1 MNRLKKVFDNLDLE
15 VATNDPN
22 EKSDTAAGHEL
33 QEFPSPPR
41 RRASSADYCIEGRL
55 KGGSFCDSFDDN
67 DDDNNNNNS
76 TNHEFPRRK
85 ANPRRGGLFPK
96 RHSTSDCLDQ
106 RYAINNDASIGNQ
119 NSASSFGFDFSSR
132 ASPSPAPIVDNP
144 HEIKRLDRQ
153 NSFPDFVGALGAR
166 HLALQAAADAAKDK
180 QRQDELCDS
189 DHIDSDEER
198 LHYSEDLRG
207 SFAAVQPKEARLRR
221 SKHLA
226 KFKQHRSDDNL
237 DGSAHSDQSGYDSS
251 SSFGSVGDLI
261 LKALSSAGHDLE
273 SETAATTTNISN
285 ARSRRRTTKAA
296 HQHRNRRQ
304 YRGSY
309 TEDLIQPKTGFGQN
323 LPCIA
328 PTPQGFGGR
337 RGSDYCGEEEI
348 IYRRRSSASYASRRR
363 SSRSAISNKAN
374 DDSDDDDDDAKP
386 KAKNIKKSST
396 SKPKS
401 KISHKA
407 SSKSK
412 SHRRASRGSQVDK
425 NTVSPTTSN
434 DSGRSSGSCRS
445 EALDGDLSRRISAA
459 DQSCDSFKTL
469 ASIEAAMKRNR
480 FAPV

>member
-1 MNRLKKVFDNLDLE
+1 MDRLKKVFDNLDLE
-15 VATNDPN
+15 VAAN
-22 EKSDTAAGHEL
+22 ERSDGSATGGHEL
-33 QEFPSPPR
+33 QDIIPSSPPRR
-41 RRASSADYCIEGRL
+41 RRASSADHYCIEGRL
-55 KGGSFCDSFDDN
+55 KGGSFCDSIEDD
-67 DDDNNNNNS
+67 DVDGDNNNKSN
-76 TNHEFPRRK
+76 TTKHEFPR
-85 ANPRRGGLFPK
+85 K
-96 RHSTSDCLDQ
+96 RHSTGDWLNLLRHQ
-106 RYAINNDASIGNQ
+106 T
-119 NSASSFGFDFSSR
+119 SASSFGLDFATSS
-132 ASPSPAPIVDNP
+132 SPLS
-144 HEIKRLDRQ
+144 EIKKLDSQ

-166 HLALQAAADAAKDK
+166 HLALQAAKDK
-180 QRQDELCDS
+180 QRQVDQLCGS
-189 DHIDSDEER
+189 DHIDPDEER
-198 LHYSEDLRG
+198 LHCSDELRG
-207 SFAAVQPKEARLRR
+207 SFAAAQPKEARLRR

-226 KFKQHRSDDNL
+226 KFKQHRSGDNL

-261 LKALSSAGHDLE
+261 LKALASAGHELE

-285 ARSRRRTTKAA
+285 ARARRRTTKAA
-296 HQHRNRRQ
+296 HQHRTRRQ

-309 TEDLIQPKTGFGQN
+309 TEDRIQPKTGFGQN

-363 SSRSAISNKAN
+363 SSRSAISNKGN

-396 SKPKS
+396 SKSKS

-434 DSGRSSGSCRS
+434 DSGRSSGS
-445 EALDGDLSRRISAA
+445 
-459 DQSCDSFKTL
+459 
-469 ASIEAAMKRNR
+469 
-480 FAPV
+480 

>member
-33 QEFPSPPR
+33 QEFPSPLR

-55 KGGSFCDSFDDN
+55 KGGSFCDSVGEN
-67 DDDNNNNNS
+67 DDDDNNNNS

-106 RYAINNDASIGNQ
+106 RYTAGNDASIGNQ

-132 ASPSPAPIVDNP
+132 VSPSPAPLDNP
-144 HEIKRLDRQ
+144 HEIKKLDRQ

-166 HLALQAAADAAKDK
+166 HLALRAAADAAKDK

-189 DHIDSDEER
+189 DHIDPDEER

-261 LKALSSAGHDLE
+261 LKALSSAGQDLE
-273 SETAATTTNISN
+273 SEMSATTATNLSN
-285 ARSRRRTTKAA
+285 ARARRRTTKAA
-296 HQHRNRRQ
+296 HKHRNRRQ

-363 SSRSAISNKAN
+363 SSRSAISNKGN
-374 DDSDDDDDDAKP
+374 DDSDDDDDAKP
-386 KAKNIKKSST
+386 KAKNIKNSST

-401 KISHKA
+401 KIPHKA

-412 SHRRASRGSQVDK
+412 SQRRASRGSQVDK
-425 NTVSPTTSN
+425 KNPSHMTSN

>member
-1 MNRLKKVFDNLDLE
+1 MNRLKKVFDDLDLE

-67 DDDNNNNNS
+67 DDDNNNNN
-76 TNHEFPRRK
+76 TTIHEFPRRK

-106 RYAINNDASIGNQ
+106 RYATGNDASIGNQ

-132 ASPSPAPIVDNP
+132 ASPSPAPLDNP
-144 HEIKRLDRQ
+144 HEIKKLDRQ

-189 DHIDSDEER
+189 DHIDPDEER

-207 SFAAVQPKEARLRR
+207 SFATVQPKEARLRR

-226 KFKQHRSDDNL
+226 KFKQHRSGDNL

-261 LKALSSAGHDLE
+261 LKALASAGHELE

-285 ARSRRRTTKAA
+285 ARARRRTTKAA
-296 HQHRNRRQ
+296 HQHRTRRQ

-309 TEDLIQPKTGFGQN
+309 TEDRIQPKTGFGQN

-363 SSRSAISNKAN
+363 SSRSAISNKGN
-374 DDSDDDDDDAKP
+374 DNSDVDDDDAKP
-386 KAKNIKKSST
+386 KAKNIKNSFA

-401 KISHKA
+401 KITRR
-407 SSKSK
+407 K
-412 SHRRASRGSQVDK
+412 SHRRASQGSKVDK
-425 NTVSPTTSN
+425 NTMSPTTSN

-445 EALDGDLSRRISAA
+445 EALDDGLPRRISAA

>member
-1 MNRLKKVFDNLDLE
+1 MFCESSREQTSREFTSGSSHIHLTNQLNAMNRLKKLFDNLDLE

-22 EKSDTAAGHEL
+22 EKADTAADHEL

-67 DDDNNNNNS
+67 DDDNNNNNT
-76 TNHEFPRRK
+76 TNHEFSRRK
-85 ANPRRGGLFPK
+85 ANPRRGRLFPK
-96 RHSTSDCLDQ
+96 RHSTSSDCLDQ
-106 RYAINNDASIGNQ
+106 RYATGNDVLSRSNQ
-119 NSASSFGFDFSSR
+119 NSASLFGFDFASR
-132 ASPSPAPIVDNP
+132 ASPSPAPLDNP
-144 HEIKRLDRQ
+144 HEIKKLDSQ

-166 HLALQAAADAAKDK
+166 HLVLQAAADAAKDK

-189 DHIDSDEER
+189 DHINPEEER

-261 LKALSSAGHDLE
+261 LKALSSAGQDLE

-285 ARSRRRTTKAA
+285 ARARRRTTKAA
-296 HQHRNRRQ
+296 HRTRRQ
-304 YRGSY
+304 HRGSY

-363 SSRSAISNKAN
+363 SSRSAISNKGN

-386 KAKNIKKSST
+386 KAKNVKTSSP

-401 KISHKA
+401 KISQQGIE
-407 SSKSK
+407 SK
-412 SHRRASRGSQVDK
+412 
-425 NTVSPTTSN
+425 
-434 DSGRSSGSCRS
+434 
-445 EALDGDLSRRISAA
+445 
-459 DQSCDSFKTL
+459 
-469 ASIEAAMKRNR
+469 
-480 FAPV
+480 

>member
-22 EKSDTAAGHEL
+22 ENSDTAAGHEL
-33 QEFPSPPR
+33 QDIPSSPPRR

-55 KGGSFCDSFDDN
+55 KGGSFCDSLDDN
-67 DDDNNNNNS
+67 DDDDDNNNNT
-76 TNHEFPRRK
+76 TNHEFPR
-85 ANPRRGGLFPK
+85 RRGGLFPK

-106 RYAINNDASIGNQ
+106 RYATDNNALSSSNQ
-119 NSASSFGFDFSSR
+119 NSASSFGFDFAGR
-132 ASPSPAPIVDNP
+132 ASPSPAPLDNP
-144 HEIKRLDRQ
+144 HKIKKLDSQ

-180 QRQDELCDS
+180 RRQDELCDS
-189 DHIDSDEER
+189 DHIDPDEER

-221 SKHLA
+221 SKHMA
-226 KFKQHRSDDNL
+226 KFKKNRSDDNL
-237 DGSAHSDQSGYDSS
+237 DSGSAHGDQSGYDSS

-261 LKALSSAGHDLE
+261 LKALSSAGQDLE
-273 SETAATTTNISN
+273 SETAATTTNASN
-285 ARSRRRTTKAA
+285 ARARRRTTKAA
-296 HQHRNRRQ
+296 HQHRTRRQ

-309 TEDLIQPKTGFGQN
+309 TEGMIQPKTGFGQN

-363 SSRSAISNKAN
+363 SSRSAISNKGN
-374 DDSDDDDDDAKP
+374 DDSDDDDYDDAKP
-386 KAKNIKKSST
+386 KAKNIKTSSPA
-396 SKPKS
+396 KPKS

-412 SHRRASRGSQVDK
+412 SHRRASRGSKINK
-425 NTVSPTTSN
+425 NNMSPMTSN

-445 EALDGDLSRRISAA
+445 EALDGELSRRISAA
-459 DQSCDSFKTL
+459 EQSCDSFKTL